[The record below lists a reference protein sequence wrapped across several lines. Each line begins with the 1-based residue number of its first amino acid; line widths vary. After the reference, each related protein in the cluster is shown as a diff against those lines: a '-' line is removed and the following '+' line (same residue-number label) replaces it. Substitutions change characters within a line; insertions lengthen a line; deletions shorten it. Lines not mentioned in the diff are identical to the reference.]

1 MKDLI
6 SRADSGVRRE
16 IETLTSGGT
25 IEKKVHEDITYE
37 DIYASEENLWNFLF
51 FTGYLKNVGTQ
62 MVEDELYVEL
72 AIPNREVRNI
82 YKNKIDNWFR
92 DEIKQQ
98 DLSLLYQAMLAGDA
112 EQFAKELGQQ
122 LLQSISYMDTQEG
135 FYHGFM
141 LGLMAN
147 LKEYA
152 VKSNRESGLGRFD
165 LCVYSQDIT
174 IPPVILE
181 LKVAKKFKELN
192 EVCEEALRQIDE
204 RKYDFDLAEEGYSEV
219 ICYGLGFFRKQVRVR
234 LMRKRLD

>member
-1 MKDLI
+1 
-6 SRADSGVRRE
+6 
-16 IETLTSGGT
+16 
-25 IEKKVHEDITYE
+25 
-37 DIYASEENLWNFLF
+37 
-51 FTGYLKNVGTQ
+51 
-62 MVEDELYVEL
+62 
-72 AIPNREVRNI
+72 
-82 YKNKIDNWFR
+82 
-92 DEIKQQ
+92 
-98 DLSLLYQAMLAGDA
+98 
-112 EQFAKELGQQ
+112 
-122 LLQSISYMDTQEG
+122 
-135 FYHGFM
+135 
-141 LGLMAN
+141 MAN